1 MYRPFRAQEGPSR
14 AGESLRQVAAEEAA
28 SASLVLLA
36 GGRCLGPGAA
46 RSVRAETG
54 QKIKEAEGGRDRC
67 RARGFL

>member
-14 AGESLRQVAAEEAA
+14 AGESLRRVAAEVAL
-28 SASLVLLA
+28 ASLVLLA

-54 QKIKEAEGGRDRC
+54 QEIEEAEGGRDRC

>member
-14 AGESLRQVAAEEAA
+14 AGESLRRVAAEVALT
-28 SASLVLLA
+28 SLVLLA

-46 RSVRAETG
+46 RSGRVETG
-54 QKIKEAEGGRDRC
+54 QEIEEAEGGRDRC